1 MKMKNVIRSMIVALA
16 CWAMAAQSQVFY
28 NMTVISNQLSAP
40 VLLNFAPQT
49 NFANQL
55 MIPHSCLITN
65 VSTNQPMWLG
75 YGAQMAGQSG
85 TNIVT
90 AAYLYTNYTA
100 GWAYKNFGDNTNG
113 FSVVITLPQQ
123 ALVAPT
129 IPWATFS
136 NAPLT
141 GPFWTNGV
149 VFQ

>member
-16 CWAMAAQSQVFY
+16 CWAMAAQSQVFF

-55 MIPHSCLITN
+55 MIPHTCLITN
-65 VSTNQPMWLG
+65 ISTNEYIWMG

-90 AAYLYTNYTA
+90 AAYLYTNFTA
-100 GWAYKNFGDNTNG
+100 GWAYTNFGYNTNW
-113 FSVVITLPQQ
+113 FSATIILPQQ
-123 ALVAPT
+123 ALTAPT

-136 NAPLT
+136 NGPAT
-141 GPFWTNGV
+141 GVFTNGV